1 MDQTGFCDLSVAL
14 RRCLVK
20 RLNSIKKF
28 IDPDTLNDDILN
40 SQPKY
45 SLTIFFEKKCREKIK
60 KKECKKDFECH
71 VQLPFT
77 GNTLHF

>member
-1 MDQTGFCDLSVAL
+1 MDQTGFCDLGVAL

-20 RLNSIKKF
+20 RLNSMQKI
-28 IDPDTLNDDILN
+28 IDPDTSNDDILK
-40 SQPKY
+40 SKPKY
-45 SLTIFFEKKCREKIK
+45 RLTIFFEKKFQEKMK
-60 KKECKKDFECH
+60 KKACKKDFGCH